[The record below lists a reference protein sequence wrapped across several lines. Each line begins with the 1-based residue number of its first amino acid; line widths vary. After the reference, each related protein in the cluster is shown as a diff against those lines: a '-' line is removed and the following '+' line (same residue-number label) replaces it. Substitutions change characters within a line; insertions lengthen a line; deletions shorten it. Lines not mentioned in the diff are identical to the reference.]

1 MKNHRFVVDRD
12 AVAFK
17 VIVVCLAVLA
27 VLAFAKPVVV
37 ATGVNVKAGG
47 ADVKAGDAV
56 VKTKA
61 VLDKDPMPEPNDD
74 SSSDEVFAG
83 VSPDGADEDTTDAES
98 DDTWY
103 DDIESIDSGYYDSYK
118 AAISSG
124 TAHVTS
130 GPWSGYTEVYRKWL
144 ANGGTPRVY
153 GASSDPEQLLSCD
166 RNASFCQDEVNSG
179 KGVRLTYTDDEDD
192 CNFVAYAA
200 QWGSSFSKWIA
211 GLRPGDVTPYGTVQ
225 KVYIGD
231 GFSIRPGRIGTYLYT
246 TAYKGLVMYV
256 DMGSG
261 LSTVTSYPV
270 DEKGVTVK

>member
-12 AVAFK
+12 AMAFK
-17 VIVVCLAVLA
+17 VIAVCLAVLA
-27 VLAFAKPVVV
+27 LLALVKPVVV
-37 ATGVNVKAGG
+37 ATGTDGKAEDAAVKAEG
-47 ADVKAGDAV
+47 AV

-61 VLDKDPMPEPNDD
+61 VIDKDPVPEPNDAG
-74 SSSDEVFAG
+74 SS
-83 VSPDGADEDTTDAES
+83 DEDTTDAES

-103 DDIESIDSGYYDSYK
+103 DDTESIDRGYYDSYK
-118 AAISSG
+118 SAISSG
-124 TAHVTS
+124 TAHVTD
-130 GPWSGYTEVYRKWL
+130 GPWRGYTEVYSDWL
-144 ANGGTPRVY
+144 ANGGMPRVY

-166 RNASFCQDEVNSG
+166 WNASFCQDEVNSG
-179 KGVRLTYTDDEDD
+179 KGIRLTYADDD

-225 KVYIGD
+225 GVYIGD
-231 GFSIRPGRIGTYLYT
+231 GYPAYSSSVGTYLYT

-256 DMGSG
+256 DMGSE

-270 DEKGVTVK
+270 DENGVTVK